1 MVNLNEQIMLNIA
14 AKDNAS
20 NVAKNIDS
28 SFQGMASN
36 LSKAMS
42 SISSS
47 MMNFSAISDNALQ
60 GLTGKSALDNIIG
73 TKSKAETNN
82 VLLKNMLDDQEKN
95 FDNFYKKVDETTDSS
110 LTSMQELIPAL
121 KAFKSATGA
130 TDAEMTNITEDMAN
144 FGAAVLA
151 QTGSTDLAQGAMMDL
166 SKGVKGAFAALDQYG
181 ITQASLERTGYWN
194 GDEKDV
200 EGFMKAVTKVTGSTE
215 ELMETNTGLDALIGK
230 AFSRAGKKLGT
241 EFLPVLKYIKK
252 GFLELDEE
260 TGGALAGSIL
270 AASGAMEV
278 MNQGFWNISTAVNGV
293 NDLKTAFSSLKDIV
307 KSTGKAAEATSDA
320 LNMGSNISQIGADV
334 SGASKTMG
342 GAGNFALDMGL
353 GGLGLAD
360 SIKDTSKQEKEA
372 KKLYEERGKL
382 LEKIHNFDKSKDSK
396 EFKKLQKE
404 LSKNDVKLKKGIDG
418 YNPIDLLR
426 GNKNKKELSSKELS
440 SLFSFNENTIKGIQ
454 KENYGLTNAL
464 KDFKTNK
471 IEGAAELLDS
481 SGEKFQKSIIN
492 FSKKPRDAGISLK
505 NSFTSFSES
514 LSNIKGDG
522 LKGNFKKIDKK
533 LYQSLKGTSS
543 TVETLGS
550 LGDIGEGAG
559 DAMKALKGVEE
570 IEEAT
575 ETVVGGASAIGALGP
590 EAAAASAEVGATA
603 TATTTLSGAF
613 TSMIVPLLAIS
624 AVIIIML
631 PIVAV
636 IAAEAMVLLKLLG
649 EFMDSLDFGSIDL
662 SSSIKGLKSIA
673 EGLAWVGVAMAA
685 MSFASVMTGL
695 AFITGG
701 FLGMTTPLE
710 IAKDAL
716 MDAANILKEFS
727 TVTIDS
733 SVPTNLKNIGE
744 SLSSVSTAMMA
755 LTSTNITTGFSD
767 FVAWAFGFG
776 SVTDALGKAK
786 EDLVKASSAINELAT
801 GITPLNE
808 EDANKIQNVCDS
820 LASVGDAIGALRS
833 IRDGQ
838 NWDSLLGGFAEGI
851 FGSSV
856 DIGQALNDVKSDIA
870 AAARSLQGFKGLPK
884 IPEDVGTKLKS
895 ISDALTSVSE
905 AFQSLRKLRDDNNWD
920 GFVGGIFP
928 GVNIADAITNVGN
941 DIRMVSV
948 RLASLS
954 TIANVDSS
962 VSEKITNINT
972 ALGKVSEA
980 VKSMQ
985 NLPSME
991 GFSSESIST
1000 AITNVRNAA
1009 TQLATLKNITLGEDD
1024 TSILGT
1030 IQTAMESLKT
1040 ALSSA
1045 SGFSAPSTSIGSQ
1058 IVNGVKSGLSPLAPS
1073 VQGAVTSATST
1084 AASNGWTGGAYIGTS
1099 TTNGMKSAL
1108 KLKETMSTEISYT
1121 LNAIT
1126 SKRQEFYNAGV
1137 DLGKAVKEGFESQP
1151 AINPGSPGNLAHTM
1165 MDEVAYIKEAM
1176 TSKYGEM
1183 KATGARLGNSILT
1196 GFGNPTFG
1204 LGLNSSLNDFTSSQ
1218 MGALQTIV
1226 SQAPANG
1233 AYSNVTIIFGEGA
1246 VNVDAR
1252 NKTER
1257 EAQQIMITALESLDS
1272 ITDIKVTGA

>member
-1 MVNLNEQIMLNIA
+1 MVNLNEQIMLNIM

-42 SISSS
+42 SINSA
-47 MMNFSAISDNALQ
+47 MINFGSLSDNALQ
-60 GLTGKSALDNIIG
+60 SLTGKSALDNILG
-73 TKSKAETNN
+73 TSSKAETNK
-82 VLLKNMLDDQEKN
+82 VLLKNMLDDAEKN
-95 FDNFYKKVDETTDSS
+95 YDSFYETVDKTTDSS

-130 TDAEMTNITEDMAN
+130 SDKTVEDATDSIAN

-151 QTGSTDLAQGAMMDL
+151 QTGSTELAQGAMMDL
-166 SKGVKGAFAALDQYG
+166 SKGIKGAFAALDQYG
-181 ITQASLERTGYWN
+181 ITEDSLKRN
-194 GDEKDV
+194 GWSGEEDDV
-200 EGFMKAVTKVTGSTE
+200 EGFMKAVDAVTGSTE
-215 ELMETNTGLDALIGK
+215 ELMQTNQGLDALIGK
-230 AFSRAGKKLGT
+230 SFSRAGKKMGN
-241 EFLPVLKYIKK
+241 EFLPILKDLKR
-252 GFLELDEE
+252 GFIDLDNEM
-260 TGGALAGSIL
+260 GGSLAGSIL
-270 AASGAMEV
+270 AVSGGIEV

-307 KSTGKAAEATSDA
+307 TSTGKAAEATSDA
-320 LNMGSNISQIGADV
+320 LNMGSNISDLANTGNIAKTASQTGAGETAADALFASYYTLSDKNKEKKEFQKAFKEV
-334 SGASKTMG
+334 AHDYEEYGDWTKGIFKSDLTDDAIKEMERMDWGLTDAIKDSSKNKIDSASKSLKSSIKSLTDIPSKTSG
-342 GAGNFALDMGL
+342 KLKSAGNSLKDSFGSFSDSLK
-353 GGLGLAD
+353 
-360 SIKDTSKQEKEA
+360 SIKS
-372 KKLYEERGKL
+372 
-382 LEKIHNFDKSKDSK
+382 
-396 EFKKLQKE
+396 
-404 LSKNDVKLKKGIDG
+404 
-418 YNPIDLLR
+418 
-426 GNKNKKELSSKELS
+426 
-440 SLFSFNENTIKGIQ
+440 
-454 KENYGLTNAL
+454 
-464 KDFKTNK
+464 
-471 IEGAAELLDS
+471 EGV
-481 SGEKFQKSIIN
+481 
-492 FSKKPRDAGISLK
+492 
-505 NSFTSFSES
+505 
-514 LSNIKGDG
+514 
-522 LKGNFKKIDKK
+522 KGNFKKIDKS
-533 LYQSLKGTSS
+533 LYQSLKSTDNTVDILDDLVSISDGT
-543 TVETLGS
+543 
-550 LGDIGEGAG
+550 GDTAN
-559 DAMKALKGVEE
+559 ALKGIGKVEE
-570 IEEAT
+570 VT
-575 ETVVGGASAIGALGP
+575 ETVVSGAGAIGALGP
-590 EAAAASAEVGATA
+590 EAAAASAGVEATA
-603 TATTTLSGAF
+603 AASTTLSAAF

-636 IAAEAMVLLKLLG
+636 IAAEAMVLLKMLG

-662 SSSIKGLKSIA
+662 SSSIKGIKSIA

-685 MSFASVMTGL
+685 MSFASIMTGI

-716 MDAANILKEFS
+716 LDAANILKEFS
-727 TVTIDS
+727 SVSIDS
-733 SVPTNLKNIGE
+733 SVATNLKTISEG
-744 SLSSVSTAMMA
+744 LKSVSDAMMA

-786 EDLVKASSAINELAT
+786 DDLINASTAINQLAT

-838 NWDSLLGGFAEGI
+838 NWDNLLGGLTEGL
-851 FGSSV
+851 FGSKGV